1 MPRCALALVLALCAA
16 PAQARDLV
24 VRQRVTSDVNGRT
37 SQHESTEYLTATQSV
52 HDDAGNRVTVDL
64 QARTLTLLDKKEHT
78 YSVTPLDEVRER
90 SERLAAEMQKRLAN
104 LPPQARRMLGA
115 AEPAARITPTGKTE
129 RIAGYEAKEYTVDA
143 GGVHGSVWMTE
154 ALERPGNLADWQR
167 YAQGAIPGPAGKL
180 AAAMAR
186 IKGFPLRTTITE
198 AAGPMRMSTTT
209 EVLEVREQAPPADVL
224 TIPAG
229 YRKTGGPFVKEPPA
243 P

>member
-1 MPRCALALVLALCAA
+1 
-16 PAQARDLV
+16 
-24 VRQRVTSDVNGRT
+24 
-37 SQHESTEYLTATQSV
+37 
-52 HDDAGNRVTVDL
+52 
-64 QARTLTLLDKKEHT
+64 
-78 YSVTPLDEVRER
+78 
-90 SERLAAEMQKRLAN
+90 
-104 LPPQARRMLGA
+104 MLGA

-129 RIAGYEAKEYTVDA
+129 RIAGYDAKEYTVDA
-143 GGVHGSVWMTE
+143 GGVHGSVWVTE
-154 ALERPGNLADWQR
+154 ALERPGNLAEWQR

-229 YRKTGGPFVKEPPA
+229 YRKTGGPFVKEPPE

>member
-1 MPRCALALVLALCAA
+1 MRADRRLDGSAMPRCALALVLALCTA
-16 PAQARDLV
+16 PVEARDLV

-64 QARTLTLLDKKEHT
+64 GARTLTLVDQKEHT
-78 YSVTPLDEVRER
+78 YSVTPLD
-90 SERLAAEMQKRLAN
+90 
-104 LPPQARRMLGA
+104 
-115 AEPAARITPTGKTE
+115 
-129 RIAGYEAKEYTVDA
+129 A
-143 GGVHGSVWMTE
+143 GGVHGSVWVTE
-154 ALERPGNLADWQR
+154 ALERPGNLAEWQR

-229 YRKTGGPFVKEPPA
+229 YRKTGGPFVKEPPE